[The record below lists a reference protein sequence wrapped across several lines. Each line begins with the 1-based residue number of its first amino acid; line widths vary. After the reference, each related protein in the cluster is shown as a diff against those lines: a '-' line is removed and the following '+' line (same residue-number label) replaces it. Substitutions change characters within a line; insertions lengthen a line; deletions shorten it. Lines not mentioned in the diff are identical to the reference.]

1 MPIVSE
7 HPRSINIIRALSAK
21 GDSELGSW
29 VAEYGERRRSYE
41 QSSMSRRT
49 LVEEL
54 EYEGRDELPCRELI
68 ALLDARE
75 AAVERLRDELDTMN
89 KELVLLKREV
99 RRARRK
105 LFDGTGL
112 QEPEPERT
120 PDVVSTPAA
129 ARRDAYA
136 TQPGEFDSGLPQL
149 MNLQEILDA
158 SRNGRAWEWLK
169 PWLRGFLPSSA

>member
-7 HPRSINIIRALSAK
+7 HPRSISVIRALSAK

-41 QSSMSRRT
+41 QSSTSRRA

-75 AAVERLRDELDTMN
+75 AAVERLRDELDMMN
-89 KELVLLKREV
+89 KELALLKREV

-105 LFDGTGL
+105 LFDGAGL
-112 QEPEPERT
+112 EEPDPERMPT
-120 PDVVSTPAA
+120 ATSAPAS
-129 ARRDAYA
+129 ARRNAYE
-136 TQPGEFDSGLPQL
+136 TQPGEFDSGLPQ
-149 MNLQEILDA
+149 MMSLQEMLDA
-158 SRNGRAWEWLK
+158 SRNGRAWECLK